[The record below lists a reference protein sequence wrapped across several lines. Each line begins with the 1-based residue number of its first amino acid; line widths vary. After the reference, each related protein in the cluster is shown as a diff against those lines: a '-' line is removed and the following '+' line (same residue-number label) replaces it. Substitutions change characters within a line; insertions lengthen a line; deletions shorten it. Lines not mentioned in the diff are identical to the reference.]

1 MPDVLLH
8 IPARVVFGLDA
19 VNRIGQIVADY
30 GERAFLVTE
39 AILYEGKVINK
50 VQDILDK
57 KGVQNIIF
65 DEVVPN
71 ATSKTVD
78 DGVTL
83 ARGSHADVVIGLGG
97 VRTLSVARCIAM
109 TAPTPHDMDDYLSG
123 VLPSGEALPY
133 IEIPTTCRNPFMF
146 VDEYLMI
153 DGRDRTGRVG
163 RTQRGITRTALIDPK
178 LSLTLPA
185 KYTATTV
192 MDTLLG
198 CVEGLLSSRANFLSD
213 TYLSRAV
220 EILGTV
226 IKEGI
231 QNVDDLRMR
240 QNASSA
246 GLLLALGLAT
256 SKLGIGSALSFALNS
271 RFMVPKSWVST
282 ILLPYVLEFAVNVR
296 GDRIGQIGRLLG
308 EEVGDASSV
317 EAPTQT
323 IEAVRRIISSLG
335 LPTRLREF
343 DLTLDEMIEVAGVA
357 RSFDM
362 MNYLPRVVST
372 EDIYELIKS
381 AF

>member
-1 MPDVLLH
+1 
-8 IPARVVFGLDA
+8 
-19 VNRIGQIVADY
+19 
-30 GERAFLVTE
+30 
-39 AILYEGKVINK
+39 
-50 VQDILDK
+50 
-57 KGVQNIIF
+57 
-65 DEVVPN
+65 
-71 ATSKTVD
+71 
-78 DGVTL
+78 
-83 ARGSHADVVIGLGG
+83 
-97 VRTLSVARCIAM
+97 
-109 TAPTPHDMDDYLSG
+109 
-123 VLPSGEALPY
+123 
-133 IEIPTTCRNPFMF
+133 MF

-163 RTQRGITRTALIDPK
+163 RTQKGITKAVLIDPK

-213 TYLSRAV
+213 TYLTRAV
-220 EILGTV
+220 EILGTL
-226 IKEGI
+226 IKGGM
-231 QNVDDLRMR
+231 QNVDDLHMRMD
-240 QNASSA
+240 ASSA
-246 GLLLALGLAT
+246 GLLLAMGLAT

-296 GDRIGQIGRLLG
+296 GDRIAQIGRLLG
-308 EEVGDASSV
+308 EELGDASQGD
-317 EAPTQT
+317 APTQT
-323 IEAVRRIISSLG
+323 IESVRRIISSLG

-343 DLTLDEMIEVAGVA
+343 DLSLDEMIEVAGVA

-362 MNYLPRVVST
+362 MNYFPRVVST

>member
-1 MPDVLLH
+1 
-8 IPARVVFGLDA
+8 
-19 VNRIGQIVADY
+19 
-30 GERAFLVTE
+30 
-39 AILYEGKVINK
+39 
-50 VQDILDK
+50 
-57 KGVQNIIF
+57 
-65 DEVVPN
+65 
-71 ATSKTVD
+71 
-78 DGVTL
+78 
-83 ARGSHADVVIGLGG
+83 
-97 VRTLSVARCIAM
+97 
-109 TAPTPHDMDDYLSG
+109 
-123 VLPSGEALPY
+123 
-133 IEIPTTCRNPFMF
+133 MF

-163 RTQRGITRTALIDPK
+163 RTQKGITKAALIDPK

-213 TYLSRAV
+213 TYLTRAV
-220 EILGTV
+220 EILGALV
-226 IKEGI
+226 KEGI

-240 QNASSA
+240 MNASSA
-246 GLLLALGLAT
+246 GLLLALGLCT

-296 GDRIGQIGRLLG
+296 GDRIAQIGRLLG
-308 EEVGDASSV
+308 EDAGDSSSM
-317 EAPTQT
+317 EAPTRT